1 MKLPIIKDRIK
12 GYFEKIGNID
22 FALIFGSYA
31 MEKNHN
37 KSDIDIAIHLNRE
50 LTLLEIGTI
59 VSELEEVLHVETDI
73 IILNNLYKNR
83 PEFAYNIIRDSV
95 PILVNSN
102 ELFIEFKKNSYLFYM
117 DTEYLRKIVYEGL
130 NKRIATRRFGESNYA
145 G

>member
-1 MKLPIIKDRIK
+1 MKLSIIKDRIK
-12 GYFEKIGNID
+12 DYFEKIDNID

-31 MEKNHN
+31 TEKNHY
-37 KSDIDIAIHLNRE
+37 KSDVDIAIHLNRE
-50 LTLLEIGTI
+50 LALLEIGAI

-95 PILVNSN
+95 PILINSN
-102 ELFIEFKKNSYLFYM
+102 ELFIEFKKNSYLYYM
-117 DTEYLRKIVYEGL
+117 DTEYLRKMVYEGL